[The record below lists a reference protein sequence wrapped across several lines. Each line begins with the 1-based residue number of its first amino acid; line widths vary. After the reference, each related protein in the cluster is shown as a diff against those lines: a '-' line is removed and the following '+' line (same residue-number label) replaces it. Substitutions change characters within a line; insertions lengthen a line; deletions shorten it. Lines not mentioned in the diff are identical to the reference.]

1 MLTLTLAGGERGRVN
16 FLSLSTFNAVIQN
29 QENAGSVCTKTA
41 PTHSYQYCDNNKD
54 LINALQN
61 YGLICQ

>member
-1 MLTLTLAGGERGRVN
+1 MNNTHVDTFCSEN